1 MRPKILQNYKNE
13 DLSKMLSNSKSGELW
28 IVRFVPFLWNDFNKC
43 NAVSIYKK
51 KGIFKKETLTNEEYD
66 EMLVGLSAAGY
77 ENLRMVKNINQVIL
91 FYTLNDSD
99 GALKGIKSDIKTIN
113 KSIQVVAGVCDIDKD
128 RCCIVKNKSWELN
141 LRPKGFYTIEDLH

>member
-13 DLSKMLSNSKSGELW
+13 DLSKMLSNSNSGELW

-51 KGIFKKETLTNEEYD
+51 NGIFKKETLTNEEYD

-77 ENLRMVKNINQVIL
+77 ENLRMVKNTNQVIL
-91 FYTLNDSD
+91 FYTLNDGD
-99 GALKGIKSDIKTIN
+99 GALKGIKSDIKNIN
-113 KSIQVVAGVCDIDKD
+113 KSVQVAAGLCDIDKD
-128 RCCIVKNKSWELN
+128 RCCIVKNKSWDSN